1 MDLHHILLY
10 IALVDFFLDVYE
22 INIYKIYLFNVKSMF
37 LILNLFEVL
46 V

>member
-22 INIYKIYLFNVKSMF
+22 INIYKLYLFNVKRMF

>member
-22 INIYKIYLFNVKSMF
+22 INIYQIYLFYVNRMF

>member
-22 INIYKIYLFNVKSMF
+22 INIYKIYLFYVKRMF

>member
-1 MDLHHILLY
+1 MDLHHILLS

-22 INIYKIYLFNVKSMF
+22 INIYKIYLFYVKHIF
-37 LILNLFEVL
+37 FIVNLFEVL